1 MKDCNVVIIE
11 KMDNIVKTIKH
22 RSLNNAVTFALD
34 IRSLAFDLDLNIEL
48 LIGGI
53 LYDRLYQL
61 NSVQEPEVTIDRDN
75 DAMYS
80 KLIDAILEIKKV
92 YMEDKEVELN
102 KSLVEFMRISL
113 RLKNELLLSEPRV
126 ERRYSFPHS
135 RG

>member
-1 MKDCNVVIIE
+1 MLIQYLKFPTHVKIDNVVIIE

-22 RSLNNAVTFALD
+22 RSLNNATVTFALD
-34 IRSLAFDLDLNIEL
+34 IRSLAFDLGNDLNIEL

-92 YMEDKEVELN
+92 YMEDKEAELN
-102 KSLVEFMRISL
+102 KSLVE
-113 RLKNELLLSEPRV
+113 
-126 ERRYSFPHS
+126 
-135 RG
+135 